1 MNVNTLNGYKCER
14 EREHMARLDLK
25 MREREQAQIIV
36 AAVKKAFSEE

>member
-25 MREREQAQIIV
+25 MRERA
-36 AAVKKAFSEE
+36 STNHCSSS